1 MPELPEVQTV
11 VTDLSKK
18 ITGKTI
24 RSAEV
29 LWPRT
34 ISKPAISDF
43 VADLE
48 GSTIRRVSRRGKFIV
63 IRLDRGK
70 TTSYWLT
77 HLRMTGQFHYIVIP
91 TKTGIQKHKTDKKNP
106 LDTSISGSRIRPT
119 LDSDRGSE
127 MTSIDTSHLR
137 ISLIFTDGSHLL
149 FTDPRK
155 FARMYLVSDP
165 AHVTGKLGPEP
176 LEIGVTEFIA
186 GLQRS
191 RKRIKS
197 LLLDQTFLS
206 GIGNIYADE
215 SLHSALLH
223 PLTPAH
229 KVTKRKAAKLHAGI
243 QEVLKK
249 GISLNGASIDR
260 FYKRINGQSGGF
272 QDEFTVYARTGLPCL
287 RCGTLIRKTTVA
299 QRGTH
304 YCPSCQKPVW

>member
-43 VADLE
+43 AADLKGNRVE
-48 GSTIRRVSRRGKFIV
+48 KVSRRGKFIV
-63 IRLDRGK
+63 ITLHKDK
-70 TTSYWLT
+70 QTSYWLT
-77 HLRMTGQFHYIVIP
+77 HLRMTGQFH
-91 TKTGIQKHKTDKKNP
+91 IQRGKKLP
-106 LDTSISGSRIRPT
+106 DTT
-119 LDSDRGSE
+119 
-127 MTSIDTSHLR
+127 HLR
-137 ISLIFTDGSHLL
+137 VKLVFTDGSHLL

-165 AHVTGKLGPEP
+165 GQVTGKLGPEP
-176 LEIGVTEFIA
+176 LEIGIEDFIA
-186 GLQRS
+186 GLKRS
-191 RKRIKS
+191 RKRIKP

-223 PLTPAH
+223 PLTPAY
-229 KVTKRKAAKLHAGI
+229 KVTKQKATKLHTGI
-243 QEVLKK
+243 REVLKK

-272 QDEFTVYARTGLPCL
+272 QDEFTVYARTGQPCL

-304 YCPSCQKPVW
+304 YCPSCQKPVR